1 MQALQ
6 TLLADGIV
14 DEILGQLKSGKEA
27 DVWLVSHNGE
37 TVAAKVY
44 KEREFRSFKN
54 NAGYKEGREVRNT
67 RTQRAMNNGSRFGQ
81 KASEDAWKSAE
92 ADTLT
97 KLYESGA
104 RVPKPV
110 LFYEGVLLM
119 EVIVDAE
126 SRVAP
131 RLVDAAITIENAAGL
146 YTLVRE
152 QAVKMLC
159 ADLIHGDLSEFNVLL
174 AHNGPVVIDFPQV
187 VAAAKN
193 SQSEHF
199 FKRDIENVRRFFA
212 NADPALNARV
222 SDADEIWRAYVRRDL
237 APDFVPSGRAPV
249 AQEPRRGGKGRGP
262 QQQQAQLP
270 SQNQQRGPDVSFR
283 GAPGQLNEQ
292 RGDGQSSGAN
302 TQRRDHQPPR
312 ERTDQGS
319 RREPFNRGDQPND
332 SRRNGQAAPERS
344 NQAPRREAQFTHD
357 SRQPSDPTRT
367 PRDSQFN
374 PNQGPR
380 RDGQGTRGSTPP
392 NDLNA
397 SRRDG
402 QPKRDSSNQGLRR
415 DNQGTRGGSQPNDPN
430 ALRRDGQ
437 PNRDSANQGSRRD
450 GQGTRGGSQ
459 PSDPNASRLD
469 SQPTRNG
476 PNQGPRRE
484 GQVNRHQVTESKG
497 DSSRQGVPPRQR
509 DDSQTASRSGT
520 GSQRPQENRGPPPN
534 PGGGPRRRRRRYF

>member
-14 DEILGQLKSGKEA
+14 DEVLGQLKSGKEA
-27 DVWLVSHNGE
+27 DVWLVAHNGE

-92 ADTLT
+92 ADTLA

-131 RLVDAAITIENAAGL
+131 RLVDAAVTIENAAAL

-212 NADPALNARV
+212 NADPALHARV

-237 APDFVPSGRAPV
+237 APDFVPSGHAPV
-249 AQEPRRGGKGRGP
+249 AAKVQSQGPRRGGQGRGP
-262 QQQQAQLP
+262 GQQP
-270 SQNQQRGPDVSFR
+270 SRPANQKQQRGPDVSFR
-283 GAPGQLNEQ
+283 GAP
-292 RGDGQSSGAN
+292 A
-302 TQRRDHQPPR
+302 
-312 ERTDQGS
+312 
-319 RREPFNRGDQPND
+319 QPNEPQ
-332 SRRNGQAAPERS
+332 RNGS
-344 NQAPRREAQFTHD
+344 
-357 SRQPSDPTRT
+357 
-367 PRDSQFN
+367 
-374 PNQGPR
+374 PNQGAR
-380 RDGQGTRGSTPP
+380 
-392 NDLNA
+392 A
-397 SRRDG
+397 
-402 QPKRDSSNQGLRR
+402 
-415 DNQGTRGGSQPNDPN
+415 
-430 ALRRDGQ
+430 GQ
-437 PNRDSANQGSRRD
+437 PNRDRVNQGREPN
-450 GQGTRGGSQ
+450 QGDRGNSNRAPHQAGLGGGSGASGQ
-459 PSDPNASRLD
+459 ANDPNARDRSNGGQRPGGQMNRGGLPQ
-469 SQPTRNG
+469 SPGHASGRGGPNPPRGEGQPNRNDPGQASGRGGLNPPRGQGQPNRNDPGQVSGRGGLNPPRGEGQPNRNG
-476 PNQGPRRE
+476 PNQDRGRGLQPNRR
-484 GQVNRHQVTESKG
+484 
-497 DSSRQGVPPRQR
+497 PRQPN
-509 DDSQTASRSGT
+509 DGTAGSTGGQTGQPLDAAQSDPARSDR
-520 GSQRPQENRGPPPN
+520 QRPARNPGAPPPN
-534 PGGGPRRRRRRYF
+534 PGGGHRRRRRRYF